1 MYQQFFGQI
10 FFLHFLPAPNFE
22 VFLDFENPFLTEV
35 DFSWFYEKSIRGDR
49 HPLS

>member
-1 MYQQFFGQI
+1 MALSIFLQF
-10 FFLHFLPAPNFE
+10 LKMAPAPNFG
-22 VFLDFENPFLTEV
+22 VFLDFEHPFFAEV